1 MGICAKE
8 LRHYVVRPT
17 LKHLKMWSPTA
28 ENLLLGT
35 AARESELGFHIKQ
48 DHHQALGIY
57 HISPRMHRN
66 IWDFYLAKRSEL
78 SSLVRGLASQRE
90 FLCHPHH
97 ELATNLSY
105 ATAIA
110 WMIYYRT
117 EINIHSLPEDDIKAM
132 GKLWHNHFHRHHPGS
147 VNSFI
152 ESYERLITGEISQGI
167 DTKPTNASK
176 KTVRSV

>member
-1 MGICAKE
+1 MGICAEE

-17 LKHLKMWSPTA
+17 LKHLKMWSPAA

-48 DHHQALGIY
+48 DNHQALGIY
-57 HISPRMHRN
+57 QISPRMHRN
-66 IWDFYLAKRSEL
+66 IWDYYLAGKSDL

-110 WMIYYRT
+110 WMIYHRT
-117 EINIHSLPEDDIKAM
+117 GKTIHSMEEDDIKSF
-132 GKLWHNHFHRHHPGS
+132 GKLWHNHFHRHNPGTIQ
-147 VNSFI
+147 SFVDC
-152 ESYERLITGEISQGI
+152 YQKLII
-167 DTKPTNASK
+167 DETSLA
-176 KTVRSV
+176 TVSRSG

>member
-17 LKHLKMWSPTA
+17 LKHLNMWSPAA

-48 DHHQALGIY
+48 ERHQALGIY

-66 IWDFYLAKRSEL
+66 IWDFYLAKKSEL
-78 SSLVRGLASQRE
+78 SGLVRGLASQRE

-110 WMIYYRT
+110 WMIYHRT
-117 EINIHSLPEDDIKAM
+117 EKKIHTLSPDDITAF
-132 GKLWHNHFHRHHPGS
+132 GRLWHNHYHRHHPGTIQ
-147 VNSFI
+147 SFVD
-152 ESYERLITGEISQGI
+152 SYKKLITDEPHQTIVSPLPKGMI
-167 DTKPTNASK
+167 
-176 KTVRSV
+176 KTI

>member
-17 LKHLKMWSPTA
+17 LKHLRMWSPTA

-35 AARESELGFHIKQ
+35 AARESGLGFHLKQ
-48 DHHQALGIY
+48 EHHQALGIY
-57 HISPRMHRN
+57 QISPRMHRN
-66 IWDFYLAKRSEL
+66 IWDHYLAKKSDL
-78 SSLVRGLASQRE
+78 SSLIRGLASQRE
-90 FLCHPHH
+90 FLAHPHL

-117 EINIHSLPEDDIKAM
+117 NKPIHKVPHDDVRAM
-132 GKLWHNHFHRHHPGS
+132 GKLWHNYYHRHHPGP
-147 VNSFI
+147 I
-152 ESYERLITGEISQGI
+152 ESFVDSYKALITDSVETEKSL
-167 DTKPTNASK
+167 SESL
-176 KTVRSV
+176 KTP